1 MKNFKSIIKEVFLY
15 SEENFARQVRFS
27 SAMYLEKQWWLWKK
41 SLQGKTVKSDVATAV
56 WFQIMS

>member
-27 SAMYLEKQWWLWKK
+27 SAMYLEK
-41 SLQGKTVKSDVATAV
+41 
-56 WFQIMS
+56 